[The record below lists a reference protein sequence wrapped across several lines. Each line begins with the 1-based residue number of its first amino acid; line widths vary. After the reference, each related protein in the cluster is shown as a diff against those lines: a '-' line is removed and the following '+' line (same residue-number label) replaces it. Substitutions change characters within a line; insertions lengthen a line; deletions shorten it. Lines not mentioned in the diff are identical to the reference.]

1 MDPQPPDQDPVLA
14 MMAADATGPALGIE
28 LADHGP
34 GWAHVRMTVR
44 PDMVNGHHIA
54 HGGMVFT
61 LADTAFAC
69 ACNSWGPAA
78 VAAGCEITFVAPAR
92 EGDVLDARAEVR
104 TRFGRRGICDVTV
117 TRRGTQPGEGDEVV
131 AELRGHSQELRA
143 R

>member
-1 MDPQPPDQDPVLA
+1 MDPSAGTAHDPVLA

-28 LADHGP
+28 LLDHGP

-92 EGDVLDARAEVR
+92 EGDVLDARASVR

-117 TRRGTQPGEGDEVV
+117 TRRGGDGDEVV